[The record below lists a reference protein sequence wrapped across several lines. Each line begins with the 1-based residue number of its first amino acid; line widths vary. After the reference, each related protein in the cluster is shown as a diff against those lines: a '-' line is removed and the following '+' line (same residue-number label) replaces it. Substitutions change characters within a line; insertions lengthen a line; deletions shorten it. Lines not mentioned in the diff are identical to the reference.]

1 MPVDRLEAAGWVRR
15 TPHPRDRRSTLVEL
29 SGQVPERTPPGLAAY
44 HARVRSIAAKVRTEH
59 REAIGDF
66 LQAAAGLVSA
76 AARDLRDYDPPGR
89 PGPARAAPSGRK

>member
-1 MPVDRLEAAGWVRR
+1 
-15 TPHPRDRRSTLVEL
+15 
-29 SGQVPERTPPGLAAY
+29 
-44 HARVRSIAAKVRTEH
+44 VRSIAAKVRTEH